1 MSKGSAPRQQRD
13 DKGYAEA
20 WERIFR
26 PKAPEPLSVPE
37 GSIGNKKCA
46 FPFCQ
51 CGKDC
56 EVKNG

>member
-26 PKAPEPLSVPE
+26 PKPPKEVPE
-37 GSIGNKKCA
+37 GAIGAKGCS

-51 CGKDC
+51 CDKDC